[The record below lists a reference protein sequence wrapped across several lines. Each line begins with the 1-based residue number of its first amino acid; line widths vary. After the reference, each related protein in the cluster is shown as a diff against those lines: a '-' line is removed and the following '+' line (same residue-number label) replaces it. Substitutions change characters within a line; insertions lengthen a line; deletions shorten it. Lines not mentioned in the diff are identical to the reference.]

1 MYFPFARSRTGLPV
15 ILSSENDRT
24 AIVAERALDFFGFNY
39 GDCFGKLIYFVESA
53 LKKIGLA
60 KGGYVNDVAE
70 LCVIKGETK
79 NMDTHALLGIKKPH
93 YTLILEISVVPNY
106 SPFVVFLD
114 HKAEDKAYV
123 SKFCKNDQNDKKL
136 VINFS
141 KGTCCLET
149 LISITNGD
157 YFFKKTTCLPYENC
171 RT

>member
-1 MYFPFARSRTGLPV
+1 MPV

-114 HKAEDKAYV
+114 HIIAIGLLLTAQEGGKRTSIHAARML
-123 SKFCKNDQNDKKL
+123 SADQLQQDAPQRRRFR
-136 VINFS
+136 VRAWA
-141 KGTCCLET
+141 G
-149 LISITNGD
+149 
-157 YFFKKTTCLPYENC
+157 
-171 RT
+171 